1 MSNNGKIVTPML
13 HASPLCSAQ
22 IKGFGKVAS
31 ANMNF
36 LDFLERDFISKLIL
50 SVRMKFTVPDS

>member
-36 LDFLERDFISKLIL
+36 LEFLERFYKQTHFECSDE
-50 SVRMKFTVPDS
+50 VYGT

>member
-36 LDFLERDFISKLIL
+36 LEFLERFYKQTHFKCSDE
-50 SVRMKFTVPDS
+50 VYGT